1 MKISKKILTLGVI
14 SIFTVVAGNAM
25 ASSGRICSGFLAD
38 GTYSGSYRVTVDGN
52 LGYYTEYLEIENG
65 EIRIYPT
72 FNSQTRELSFDIRN
86 DNVRVSCE

>member
-14 SIFTVVAGNAM
+14 SIFTIVAGNAM
-25 ASSGRICSGFLAD
+25 ANGRICSGILSNGD
-38 GTYSGSYRVTVDGN
+38 YSGRFRVTANGD
-52 LGYYTEYLEIENG
+52 LSYYTEYLEIENG

-72 FNSQTRELSFDIRN
+72 FNFQTRELSFDIRD